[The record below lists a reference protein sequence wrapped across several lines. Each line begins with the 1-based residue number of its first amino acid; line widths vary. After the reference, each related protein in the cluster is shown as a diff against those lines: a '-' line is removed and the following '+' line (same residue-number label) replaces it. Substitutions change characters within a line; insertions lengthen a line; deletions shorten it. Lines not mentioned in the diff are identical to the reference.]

1 MKRKRHKI
9 DIDDFNDKIV
19 KRKMEDTL
27 YVLNELDLRFL
38 NPPYMAKKRRKK
50 K

>member
-1 MKRKRHKI
+1 MKRKRNKI

-27 YVLNELDLRFL
+27 YVLNELGLRFL
-38 NPPYMAKKRRKK
+38 NPTYMAKKRRKK

>member
-1 MKRKRHKI
+1 MKMKRNRI

-19 KRKMEDTL
+19 KKKMGDTL

-38 NPPYMAKKRRKK
+38 NPPYRAKKRRKK